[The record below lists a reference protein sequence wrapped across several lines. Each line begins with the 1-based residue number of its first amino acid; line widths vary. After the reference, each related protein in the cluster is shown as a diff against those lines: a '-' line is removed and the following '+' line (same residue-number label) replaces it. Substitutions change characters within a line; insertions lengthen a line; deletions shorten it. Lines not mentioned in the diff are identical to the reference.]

1 MTRKLL
7 ILGSLLLLAIFPAC
21 HRENPDPDPSPV
33 KVSGIVIPKVYKM
46 DMTRFELELETTA
59 PTGVT
64 TEDKVVFK
72 LVGGKEYVFPVTEV
86 LPSSITVTADNH
98 VTTGH
103 YALFLLHGGRR
114 YYLGSTDIDLSVPID
129 IDPSSGVNLYGI
141 VTCDGVGVP
150 GVLVSDGAEI
160 VETDAEGIYR
170 MVSQKRWKYV
180 FMIIPSGYLPPVQG
194 IMPEFH
200 AALDED
206 ADVATPERRD
216 FTLTKVDND
225 NFTLFVLGDMHL
237 ANRNK
242 DVSQFD
248 GVARDLQAT
257 VSATAGPKYFLT
269 LGDMTWDLYWSS
281 KNFCFPEYIAL
292 AEKYLDGQYVFHTM
306 GNHDNDPDGAGDYW
320 KAFRYTRDIGPTY
333 YSFNIGKI
341 HFVVLDDV
349 DFNEA
354 PAGERGDYRANLTV
368 EQAEWLVK
376 DLSYVPKG
384 SKLVMSSHIPVF
396 YPNSSL
402 TFSYHWNGSDVAGEA
417 NTPELLEIVKDYDV
431 QMLTAHS
438 HEVFNH
444 RLTTRAFEE
453 HNMGAICATWWWSGN
468 LTPGV
473 HIGQDGAPGGY
484 GVFTFNGTNM
494 SHYFKSPGWPASHQ
508 FRAYDMGKVKEVIVP
523 SLGGSKP
530 GFQKYVDYMGAFDD
544 NDILVNVWDYDPS
557 WTISIKEDGAEL
569 PVTQVYTFDP
579 LHIVAMSAKRFQSTD
594 DPNFI
599 TERWYHFFTARAA
612 ARNSTVEVTVTDRNG
627 GVHTETM
634 LRPKPFL
641 VSDYTVNY

>member
-1 MTRKLL
+1 M
-7 ILGSLLLLAIFPAC
+7 
-21 HRENPDPDPSPV
+21 
-33 KVSGIVIPKVYKM
+33 
-46 DMTRFELELETTA
+46 
-59 PTGVT
+59 
-64 TEDKVVFK
+64 
-72 LVGGKEYVFPVTEV
+72 
-86 LPSSITVTADNH
+86 
-98 VTTGH
+98 TTGF
-103 YALFLLHGGRR
+103 YTLFLLHEGRR
-114 YYLGSTDIDLSVPID
+114 YYLGQVNIDLSVPIE
-129 IDPSSGVNLYGI
+129 IDPSSGVNLYG
-141 VTCDGVGVP
+141 VVACDGVGLP

-160 VETDAEGIYR
+160 VETDERGVYQIK
-170 MVSQKRWKYV
+170 SQKRWKYV
-180 FMIIPSGYLPPVQG
+180 FVIIPSGYMPPVQG

-200 AALDED
+200 AALDEN
-206 ADVATPERRD
+206 APVSQLERRD
-216 FTLTKVDND
+216 FSLKKVENN

-248 GVARDLQAT
+248 QVARDLVASMAAT
-257 VSATAGPKYFLT
+257 SGPKYLLT
-269 LGDMTWDLYWSS
+269 LGDMTWDLYWSQ

-292 AEKYLDGQYVFHTM
+292 AEKYLSGEYVFHTM
-306 GNHDNDPDGAGDYW
+306 GNHDNDPDGAGDFW

-333 YSFNIGKI
+333 YSFNIGKV

-384 SKLVMSSHIPVF
+384 SKLVISSHIPVF

-402 TFSYHWNGSDVAGEA
+402 TFSYHWKGADVAGEA

-438 HEVFNH
+438 HEVLNYKM
-444 RLTTRAFEE
+444 TTQAFEE

-484 GVFTFNGTNM
+484 GIYTFNGTNM

-523 SLGGSKP
+523 SLGGNKP
-530 GFQKYVDYMGAFDD
+530 GFQKFVDYMGAYDD
-544 NDILVNVWDYDPS
+544 KDILVNVWDYDPS
-557 WTISIKEDGAEL
+557 WTVSIKEDGVDL

-579 LHIVAMSAKRFQSTD
+579 LHIVAMSAKRFQSTS

-612 ARNSTVEVTVTDRNG
+612 SLNSTVVVTVTDRNG
-627 GVHTETM
+627 NVSTETM
-634 LRPKPFL
+634 RRPKVFS
-641 VSDYTVNY
+641 VADYTVQ